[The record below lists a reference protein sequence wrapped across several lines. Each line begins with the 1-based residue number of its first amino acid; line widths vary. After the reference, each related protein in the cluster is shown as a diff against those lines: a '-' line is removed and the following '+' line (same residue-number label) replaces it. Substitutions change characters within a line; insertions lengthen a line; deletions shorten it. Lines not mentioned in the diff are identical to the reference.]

1 MYVSGDTF
9 ITESWRLMTYFAG
22 VIGLAGEDAPPFS
35 FPPASVFLGRFEGD
49 AASVS
54 FSSRVLFFCA
64 MLLTLGAAALALA
77 LGGILT

>member
-1 MYVSGDTF
+1 
-9 ITESWRLMTYFAG
+9 
-22 VIGLAGEDAPPFS
+22 
-35 FPPASVFLGRFEGD
+35 
-49 AASVS
+49 VS